1 MRHMPEQQGMD
12 ACQSALA
19 IAYITFITFESFLCV
34 ALGNAVPPVGAVGG
48 ATCPVKAS
56 PVHWSGCPACLATNL
71 QEMRDTLC
79 S

>member
-34 ALGNAVPPVGAVGG
+34 ALGNAVPPMGALGG
-48 ATCPVKAS
+48 ATCPSAGFSCTLVRMPSMPGNK
-56 PVHWSGCPACLATNL
+56 PAGNA
-71 QEMRDTLC
+71 
-79 S
+79 